1 MGNTRYDIP
10 NTLVKTQT
18 ADGTMLV
25 TAWKSRWMP
34 ESSEDYGL
42 NEKNSPKTYRSRD
55 SGSCP
60 VIRALS
66 DSLRP

>member
-1 MGNTRYDIP
+1 
-10 NTLVKTQT
+10 
-18 ADGTMLV
+18 
-25 TAWKSRWMP
+25 MP

-66 DSLRP
+66 ESLRP